1 MIVLEPLGGLG
12 NRMRAVDAA
21 MILSKKIDKPLHV
34 VWRRNSA
41 LNCNFDELFL
51 MPKSIAKLIQVDAKT
66 PARELPAAYDNHI
79 DQKRM
84 EHLVRQGY
92 DFEALRADRAV
103 FISTWSRFYGAND
116 FFRDLIPIAPLQN
129 IIDAYAKNFKNTVG
143 VHIRRTDNVKSIQH
157 SPTPRFIE
165 LMQKE
170 IDHNASAKFFLATDS
185 PEEEERLKNRFTDRI
200 ITHRKRSLSRKNRLA
215 IQDALI
221 DLFCLSKCQKLIGSY
236 WSSFTDTAAKIG
248 GIEKVIVG
256 GPEGDH
262 RLGFDDLEVGQ
273 GVKVKGKPDEDG
285 VLAAQEISVEAP
297 ADRAEIESVVQNIG
311 NPPNVLRLL
320 NREFALPEGIAV
332 KDLQRHP
339 TDLKNLQAGDR
350 VKLTGTYSA
359 PEGFVPQKIK
369 IQAATDSGLA
379 ELRGEISKID
389 RETKA
394 LEVIGFTAA
403 VNEDTKIF

>member
-12 NRMRAVDAA
+12 NRMRAMDAA
-21 MILSKKIDKPLHV
+21 MTLSKKIDKPLHV

-51 MPKSIAKLIQVDAKT
+51 MPKSIAKLIQVNAKT

-79 DQKRM
+79 DRKRV
-84 EHLVRQGY
+84 EHLLRQGY
-92 DFEALRADRAV
+92 DFEALRADRTV
-103 FISTWSRFYGAND
+103 FISTWNRFYGAND
-116 FFRDLIPIAPLQN
+116 LFRDLIPVAPLQN
-129 IIDAYAKNFKNTVG
+129 IIDAHAKNFTNTVG

-157 SPTPRFIE
+157 SPTARFIE

-170 IDHNASAKFFLATDS
+170 IDHNASVKFFLATDS
-185 PEEEERLKNRFTDRI
+185 PEEEERMKNLFTDRI
-200 ITHRKRSLSRKNRLA
+200 ITHRKRSLNRKNRLA

-236 WSSFTDTAAKIG
+236 WSSFTDTAAEIG

-256 GPEGDH
+256 GPEGDQ

-273 GVKVKGKPDEDG
+273 GVKVKGMPDEDG

-297 ADRAEIESVVQNIG
+297 ADRAEIEGIVQNID

-320 NREFALPEGIAV
+320 NREFTLPEGIVV

-339 TDLKNLQAGDR
+339 TVLKNLQAGDR
-350 VKLTGTYSA
+350 VKLSGTYLA

-369 IQAATDSGLA
+369 IQSATDSGLA

-389 RETKA
+389 RKTKT
-394 LEVIGFTAA
+394 LEVIGFTVA
-403 VNEDTKIF
+403 VNEKAKIF